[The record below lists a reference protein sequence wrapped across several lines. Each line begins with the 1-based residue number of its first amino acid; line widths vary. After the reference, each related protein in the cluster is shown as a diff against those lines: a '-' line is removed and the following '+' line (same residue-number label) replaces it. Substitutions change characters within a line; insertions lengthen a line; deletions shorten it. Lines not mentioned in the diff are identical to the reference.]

1 MTLSPLA
8 RWAGTVTVVAAT
20 AGFGLASTS
29 AAAADAVLP
38 LTGLVVLGD
47 SLSDNGNLFA
57 MTGSTFPLAPYFNGR
72 FSNGPVAVEYL
83 ASGLGFTA
91 PGQFVNLAVAG
102 ALTSTAGEIAGT
114 GMLSQLASYLPGMG
128 GGNPLFFVWG
138 GANDLRAAGG
148 AAVAPAITNL
158 TTIVGTLYGLG
169 ARNFFLPNMPD
180 LGLTPEA
187 RETNLVS
194 PGFAAGATM
203 LAEGFNAALAGAY
216 GTLFAGLPGAQMIS
230 FNAMAAQRAIT
241 NGSPGNGFTNVSDRC
256 FYVSVPSLCG
266 NPGDFLYFDN
276 IHPTAAAHLALGN
289 QMLAAVPEPETMLMM
304 AIGIV
309 GVLGAAR
316 RRQRREAVA
325 A

>member
-1 MTLSPLA
+1 MTSNPLA
-8 RWAGTVTVVAAT
+8 RWAGTLTVLAAT
-20 AGFGLASTS
+20 AGFGLASTP
-29 AAAADAVLP
+29 AAAVVAVNP

-57 MTGSTFPLAPYFNGR
+57 LTGNTFPPAPYFNGR
-72 FSNGPVAVEYL
+72 FSNGPVAVEHL

-91 PGQFVNLAVAG
+91 PGQFVDLAVAG
-102 ALTSTAGEIAGT
+102 AQTSTAGQILGT

-128 GGNPLFFVWG
+128 GANPLVFVWG

-158 TTIVGTLYGLG
+158 TTIVGTLYGQG

-194 PGFAAGATM
+194 PGFAAGATFLSEAFNTN
-203 LAEGFNAALAGAY
+203 LAAAY
-216 GTLFAGLPGAQMIS
+216 GSLLGALPGAQFTY

-256 FYVSVPSLCG
+256 FYASVASLCG
-266 NPGDFLYFDN
+266 NPGEFLYFDN
-276 IHPTAAAHLALGN
+276 IHPTAAAHLTLGN
-289 QMLAAVPEPETMLMM
+289 QMLAAVPEPETLLLM
-304 AIGIV
+304 AVGIV

-316 RRQRREAVA
+316 RRQHREALA